1 VNSLSPRPPP
11 PRFTGQNSDASA
23 RQQQVP
29 TSACRAPAAMP
40 GKRMRPLIKEE
51 PSMDGLQEAQQQQAV
66 ERDGRRRRGEEAR
79 SWRCGC

>member
-1 VNSLSPRPPP
+1 
-11 PRFTGQNSDASA
+11 
-23 RQQQVP
+23 
-29 TSACRAPAAMP
+29 MP

-51 PSMDGLQEAQQQQAV
+51 PGMDGVQEAQQQQAA

>member
-1 VNSLSPRPPP
+1 
-11 PRFTGQNSDASA
+11 
-23 RQQQVP
+23 
-29 TSACRAPAAMP
+29 MP

-51 PSMDGLQEAQQQQAV
+51 PGMDGVQEAQQQQQAA